1 MNHHKPPEQPQ
12 DLHPATNPA
21 GTSKSSEPQD
31 LHRAPPRKKK
41 RRHRVTPARAGT
53 LIDLHTAIQ
62 KGHAVID
69 NFSLSSE
76 EQALLMEENTERQA
90 TAHEYA
96 NHLKLPTWD
105 RLNDNLKQVFRIAS
119 HGSHPHAV
127 ALSCN
132 LSPKTA
138 TRALKAKKGSAYYVA
153 RIIKRVLTMAGL
165 SPDMAITMELAHGR
179 NSKNPELHIHGVI
192 QVPPSLRDR
201 ITADLK
207 QALASD
213 YREVA
218 SNKAV
223 LLKPINNPG
232 GWAYYCVNQ
241 RKYTLDYLENPDF
254 ATHAACRTGRALY
267 DETRTWLQAL
277 PPLEQPLES
286 RESPPVPRAMTP
298 AGLALIGLIEAH
310 RALLTTR
317 RELRRQRR
325 KEIKQEFL
333 EDPIGFRQKTLAG
346 LQRRIYGTPTDLGFT
361 AAPEYVREPPL
372 QTHAESPYKPLQDT
386 PERNGYT
393 GSKKSN
399 KALTG
404 AYRAPGEN
412 PAFDDRKLSLADL
425 GDDLNPAPKE
435 EDDDQFWADLTAEL
449 LEAEDQKESVAEPP
463 LDYTPDP
470 KPYKPSPNHWHPLR
484 QTLIEMAK
492 ERTQNLDDSYYENRS
507 MSEIYQIILERPKPS
522 AAEHYRG
529 LSLSDPDEFERTP
542 EDDEFDLLLAS
553 LWEDDPETENPVDER
568 NTKQSHVD
576 IVDFVL
582 SGSSQ
587 ETVPEEKSLKD
598 APVYSDD

>member
-105 RLNDNLKQVFRIAS
+105 RLNDNLKQVFRIAA

-127 ALSCN
+127 ALTCN

-153 RIIKRVLTMAGL
+153 RIIKRVLSQAGL

-179 NSKNPELHIHGVI
+179 NSKNPELHIHGVL
-192 QVPPSLRDR
+192 QVPPSLREK

-241 RKYTLDYLENPDF
+241 RKYTLPHLENPNF
-254 ATHAACRTGRALY
+254 STHAACRSGRALY
-267 DETRTWLQAL
+267 DGIKTWLYAL

-298 AGLALIGLIEAH
+298 AGLALISLIEAH
-310 RALLTTR
+310 RALLANR

-333 EDPIGFRQKTLAG
+333 EDPIGFRQKVLAG

-361 AAPEYVREPPL
+361 AEPEYVRETPL
-372 QTHAESPYKPLQDT
+372 QTPSESPYKPPQDT
-386 PERNGYT
+386 PEQNSYM
-393 GSKKSN
+393 GSKKPN

-425 GDDLNPAPKE
+425 GDDLNPAPEE
-435 EDDDQFWADLTAEL
+435 EDEIDRLCAEL
-449 LEAEDQKESVAEPP
+449 CAELEAEDQKKSVTEPP
-463 LDYTPDP
+463 PDDTPDP

-484 QTLIEMAK
+484 QRLNEIAENKKWA
-492 ERTQNLDDSYYENRS
+492 QNLDYSYYENRS
-507 MSEIYQIILERPKPS
+507 ILERPKPS
-522 AAEHYRG
+522 TADQYRG

-542 EDDEFDLLLAS
+542 EDDEIDLLLAS
-553 LWEDDPETENPVDER
+553 MWEDDPETENPVDE
-568 NTKQSHVD
+568 
-576 IVDFVL
+576 
-582 SGSSQ
+582 
-587 ETVPEEKSLKD
+587 
-598 APVYSDD
+598 

>member
-41 RRHRVTPARAGT
+41 RRHRVTSARAGT
-53 LIDLHTAIQ
+53 LIDLHTAIR
-62 KGHAVID
+62 KAHAVIVID

-153 RIIKRVLTMAGL
+153 RIIKRVLTQAGL
-165 SPDMAITMELAHGR
+165 SPDMAITMEFAHDR
-179 NSKNPELHIHGVI
+179 NGKNPELHIHGVL

-218 SNKAV
+218 NNKAV

-254 ATHAACRTGRALY
+254 ATHAACRAGRALY
-267 DETRTWLQAL
+267 DETRTWLYAL
-277 PPLEQPLES
+277 PPLEQTLES
-286 RESPPVPRAMTP
+286 RESPPKPKAMTP
-298 AGLALIGLIEAH
+298 AGLVLIGLIEAH
-310 RALLTTR
+310 RAR
-317 RELRRQRR
+317 RAERRKLRRQRR
-325 KEIKQEFL
+325 QAIKQEFL
-333 EDPIGFRQKTLAG
+333 QDPIGFRQKTLAD
-346 LQRRIYGTPTDLGFT
+346 LQRLIYGPPRDLGLT
-361 AAPEYVREPPL
+361 DELEYVRETQL
-372 QTHAESPYKPLQDT
+372 QTPSESPYKPLQDT
-386 PERNGYT
+386 PEQNSYM
-393 GSKKSN
+393 GSKKPN

-404 AYRAPGEN
+404 AYRANDDNSTP
-412 PAFDDRKLSLADL
+412 DDRKPSLTDL
-425 GDDLNPAPKE
+425 GDNLNPAPKE

-449 LEAEDQKESVAEPP
+449 LEAEDQKESITEPP
-463 LDYTPDP
+463 LDY
-470 KPYKPSPNHWHPLR
+470 NWHPFR
-484 QTLIEMAK
+484 QKLNEIAENKKRA
-492 ERTQNLDDSYYENRS
+492 QNLINLYKENQS
-507 MSEIYQIILERPKPS
+507 ILERPNPS

-553 LWEDDPETENPVDER
+553 MWEDDPETENPVDE
-568 NTKQSHVD
+568 
-576 IVDFVL
+576 
-582 SGSSQ
+582 
-587 ETVPEEKSLKD
+587 
-598 APVYSDD
+598 